1 MAIAIELTSRYKRPI
16 SRMMVRSARERLS
29 IPSAPPGRRCAAT
42 SVKVTTAKPRIAKI
56 TSRKARDER
65 EGEPPTRE
73 TVLGRLVEWDR
84 AVKDRSVTGQINAL
98 EALAAAAWRLADH
111 LEQAQAA

>member
-29 IPSAPPGRRCAAT
+29 IPSAPPGRRCVAT
-42 SVKVTTAKPRIAKI
+42 SVKVSTAKARIAKI
-56 TSRKARDER
+56 TARRARDER
-65 EGEPPTRE
+65 EGEPASWE
-73 TVLGRLVEWDR
+73 IVLARLVDGDR
-84 AVKDRSVTGQINAL
+84 AKKDRSVTGQINAL